1 MTDQQE
7 LLELAIEINS
17 LLFGNFQLSS
27 GGTSSYYFDG
37 RILTLNPKGAYL
49 TAKCL
54 LPIILNSGATYI
66 AGPTLG
72 ADPIVSSLATIRFL
86 KNSPVNAL
94 IVRKEQKEHGGEKM
108 IEGSFSSGSKVAVVD
123 DTCTSGS
130 SLFHAIKAI
139 ENEGGEVVKVLSIL
153 DRKSGGS
160 KKIIDDGYDFFSL
173 FVADDKGQIT
183 CNL

>member
-37 RILTLNPKGAYL
+37 RILTLNPKGSYL

-72 ADPIVSSLATIRFL
+72 ADPIVSSVATISFL
-86 KNSPVNAL
+86 QNSPVNAL

-130 SLFHAIKAI
+130 SLFHAWFKFRL
-139 ENEGGEVVKVLSIL
+139 GSGVVQVCWS
-153 DRKSGGS
+153 
-160 KKIIDDGYDFFSL
+160 
-173 FVADDKGQIT
+173 FVES
-183 CNL
+183 